1 MAGDLYIKYQN
12 GDDGTRPINPC
23 TNFWASP
30 SVWLSDS
37 NGNGINEAKVGS
49 DNIINVQVD
58 SKSATA
64 KSGVKVQ
71 VWVCDFTLGGV
82 GPAAAL
88 ISGSSG
94 GPAGRTGSVSTGV
107 SSNAPGIAQVHWT
120 PIDDPAHGISDLINS
135 PEPNKGHV
143 CVGANV
149 YVEGTAPEGTIK
161 TSGLLD
167 VCNDQHHAWKN
178 ITVVKTIGLRLVEFS
193 FRVVNPSQEVEEF
206 ALAVAELDRE
216 LAMGQLEQEQLL
228 TAGFVDLRGGKDPN
242 GDGDGDGDIR
252 PECLDEPL
260 ERKRLR
266 EGGELVLTGLEEP
279 IPLRPAK
286 DPARAVDVVAEED
299 RGRELKLPI
308 TPGDRVPVTLRAA
321 LGESEAG
328 EVHTFDI
335 TQTAGDGRVIGGAR
349 VIAVAVPEF
358 LIC

>member
-1 MAGDLYIKYQN
+1 
-12 GDDGTRPINPC
+12 
-23 TNFWASP
+23 
-30 SVWLSDS
+30 
-37 NGNGINEAKVGS
+37 
-49 DNIINVQVD
+49 VD
-58 SKSATA
+58 SKSTTA
-64 KSGVKVQ
+64 KVGVKVQ

-82 GPAAAL
+82 GPAAVL
-88 ISGSSG
+88 TSGSAG
-94 GPAGRTGSVSTGV
+94 GASGRTGTVPTGV

-120 PIDDPAHGISDLINS
+120 PQDADLLNS
-135 PEPNKGHV
+135 PEANKGHL

-149 YVEGTAPEGTIK
+149 YVEGTPPEGTIK

-167 VCNDQHHAWKN
+167 VCNDQHHAWRN
-178 ITVVKTIGLRLVEFS
+178 ITVVKTIGLRVVEFS
-193 FRVVNPSQEVEEF
+193 FRVVNPSEEVEEF

-228 TAGFVDLRGGKDPN
+228 TAGFVDLRGGKGPN
-242 GDGDGDGDIR
+242 GDGDGEGDGGVR
-252 PECLDEPL
+252 PGCLDEPL

-279 IPLRPAK
+279 VPLRPAK
-286 DPARAVDVVAEED
+286 EPAREVDVLAEDD

-335 TQTAGDGRVIGGAR
+335 TQTAGDGRIIGGAR